1 MSRRQEENPEFRVVP
16 LGYIAWFLAVTGTVI
31 GSLPQYFIVQFKMP
45 AWVAVAIGLPILTIG
60 YILLVVAYWPE
71 KRRKYPEILERT
83 PTPIPR
89 YYLEEA
95 EKE

>member
-1 MSRRQEENPEFRVVP
+1 MSRRQEENPEYKPVP
-16 LGYIAWFLAVTGTVI
+16 LAYIAWFLTVTGTTI
-31 GSLPQYFIVQFKMP
+31 GSLPQLFIVQLKMP
-45 AWVAVAIGLPILTIG
+45 AWVAVAIGLPMLTIG
-60 YILLVVAYWPE
+60 FILLVVAYLPE
-71 KRRKYPEILERT
+71 RRRRYPEILERT